1 MKTLNRIL
9 KITGIIIISIIVF
22 MVLTVV
28 VAKIFED
35 KLASFTVEKLESQI
49 NAPMS
54 VGKVSL
60 IPLFSFPRLS
70 AEINKLYIGDPQ
82 SQYNDTL
89 FFINSLKIGL
99 DSWDLINGIYTIDE
113 MEISGLDIDYE
124 IDSTGKSN
132 IDFIINAFVD
142 TNTDVEVDTVSSPLD
157 ISAEKLKLENI
168 HIRYYDSLNNI
179 GSQITIP
186 EITIKAKTKNN
197 IYNGETKG
205 SFILSHSIF
214 EDTEIDNMESCTVTF
229 ELAYKDKEATIKEL
243 SIISEGINL
252 AIEGAFVLGDTLK
265 LNTIIDAKNLDFDIL
280 KKYIPVEENWYLSI
294 KKSLL

>member
-142 TNTDVEVDTVSSPLD
+142 TNTNVDIDTVSSPLD

-168 HIRYYDSLNNI
+168 HVRYYDSLNNI
-179 GSQITIP
+179 GSQINIP
-186 EITIKAKTKNN
+186 EITLKAKTKNN
-197 IYNGETKG
+197 IYKGETKG

-229 ELAYKDKEATIKEL
+229 ELAYKDKEATNK
-243 SIISEGINL
+243 
-252 AIEGAFVLGDTLK
+252 
-265 LNTIIDAKNLDFDIL
+265 
-280 KKYIPVEENWYLSI
+280 
-294 KKSLL
+294 